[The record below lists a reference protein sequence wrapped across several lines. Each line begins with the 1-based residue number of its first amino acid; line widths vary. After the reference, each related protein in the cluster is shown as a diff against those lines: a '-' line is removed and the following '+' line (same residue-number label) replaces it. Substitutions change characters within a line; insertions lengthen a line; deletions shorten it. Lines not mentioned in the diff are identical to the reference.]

1 MERIV
6 RLLILCA
13 SWLSAQDEFIFWAEL
28 SSKDLVLVHQS
39 SNLSSA
45 MTESKNVGEIYTCEL
60 SFSEADLTYLPKTN
74 LGLID
79 NDMPKALKF
88 RFLNAHKDE
97 LIDCFNSANIKVR
110 DKITN
115 NEMKA
120 SSQTFIQM
128 LPLRFRVD
136 FSQDKALIYQLIKE
150 K

>member
-1 MERIV
+1 
-6 RLLILCA
+6 
-13 SWLSAQDEFIFWAEL
+13 
-28 SSKDLVLVHQS
+28 
-39 SNLSSA
+39 

-136 FSQDKALIYQLIKE
+136 FSQDKALIYQLVKE
-150 K
+150 KN

>member
-1 MERIV
+1 M
-6 RLLILCA
+6 
-13 SWLSAQDEFIFWAEL
+13 
-28 SSKDLVLVHQS
+28 LVHQN
-39 SNLSSA
+39 SNLSMA
-45 MTESKNVGEIYTCEL
+45 MTASKNIGKIYTCEL
-60 SFSEADLTYLPKTN
+60 DFSDEDLKYLPKTN

-79 NDMPKALKF
+79 NEMPKALKF

-97 LIDCFNSANIKVR
+97 LIECFNSANVRVR

-120 SSQTFIQM
+120 STQTFIQM

>member
-1 MERIV
+1 VERII
-6 RLLILCA
+6 RLLILCF
-13 SWLSAQDEFIFWAEL
+13 SWLCAQDEFIFWAEL
-28 SSKDLVLVHQS
+28 SSKDLMLVHQN
-39 SNLSSA
+39 SNLSMA
-45 MTESKNVGEIYTCEL
+45 MTASKNIGKIYTCEL
-60 SFSEADLTYLPKTN
+60 DFSDEDLKYLPKTN

-79 NDMPKALKF
+79 NEMPKALKF

-97 LIDCFNSANIKVR
+97 LIECFNSANVRVR

-120 SSQTFIQM
+120 STQTFIQM